1 MGHHMPHLQTSP
13 HDHRAYR
20 YLTLAN
26 QLRVLLIE
34 DHKTEKSAAALAVQV
49 GIPMLAGQKIADL
62 TVKIPTPP
70 VIQKGSRPV
79 PRPEGC

>member
-1 MGHHMPHLQTSP
+1 MGHHMPRLQTSP

-49 GIPMLAGQKIADL
+49 GHFDEIGRAH
-62 TVKIPTPP
+62 V
-70 VIQKGSRPV
+70 
-79 PRPEGC
+79 